1 MRSTRVNGATE
12 STASVAPDEPSPA
25 LERARPAARADDT
38 ALASIYEERRGEL
51 YAFLAG
57 MTRDAEVA
65 EDVLQDTFL
74 RLVREAR
81 AGRMP
86 DEVRPWLYRTAANA
100 AIDRGRRG
108 ATLIRLLPRLFD
120 RSDPPRPEAE
130 ALRSERDAELH
141 AALADL
147 APDRRA
153 ALLLAARGFS
163 GHEVAGLIG
172 RSEGATRT
180 LLCRARLELRGI
192 LEATEVRP

>member
-1 MRSTRVNGATE
+1 MRFTRMDSAAEPT
-12 STASVAPDEPSPA
+12 TPDDPSPV
-25 LERARPAARADDT
+25 LERAHVAARADE
-38 ALASIYEERRGEL
+38 AVLAAIYEERRAEL
-51 YAFLAG
+51 YAFLVG

-81 AGRMP
+81 AGRLP
-86 DEVRPWLYRTAANA
+86 DQVRPWLYRTAANA

-108 ATLIRLLPRLFD
+108 ASLLRLLPRLLE
-120 RSDPPRPEAE
+120 RSDPPRPESE
-130 ALRSERDAELH
+130 YLRSERDAELH
-141 AALADL
+141 AALAHL

-163 GHEVAGLIG
+163 GAEVADLIG

-180 LLCRARLELRGI
+180 LLCRARLELRAT
-192 LEATEVRP
+192 LEAAEVRP

>member
-1 MRSTRVNGATE
+1 
-12 STASVAPDEPSPA
+12 
-25 LERARPAARADDT
+25 
-38 ALASIYEERRGEL
+38 
-51 YAFLAG
+51 
-57 MTRDAEVA
+57 MTRDAEAA

-100 AIDRGRRG
+100 AIDRGRRS
-108 ATLIRLLPRLFD
+108 ATLVRLLPRLLD
-120 RSDPPRPEAE
+120 RADPPRPESE
-130 ALRSERDAELH
+130 FLRSERDSELH
-141 AALADL
+141 AALAHL

-163 GHEVAGLIG
+163 GHEVAGLLG

-180 LLCRARLELRGI
+180 MLCRARLELRGI